1 MDIIKKLEKRFSEEN
16 LPEKEKKLFLQF
28 YHGYK
33 EVIEKSFSDIKPFET
48 TLLTFLEKLRE
59 QILSPYTFQ
68 PYHKRILS
76 PFNYYQFGLDFIK
89 PLIDLSKSSLQ
100 GEVYLEEIEKKLAK
114 GENVIFLAN
123 HQIEPDPQAISVLLE
138 KKYPKLAEDT
148 IFVAGD
154 RVITDPLA
162 IPFSMGRNL
171 LCIYSKRYID
181 HPPELKTEKQ
191 THNKKTMQLMSELLS
206 EGGHS
211 IYVAPSGGRDRKD
224 SSGIVRVS
232 PFDPQSIEMFYLMA
246 KKASKPTSFY
256 PMALATYHLLPPP
269 DSIQTELGEVR
280 KAGRGG
286 IHLWIGPSIPMDSFP
301 GSEELDKRKRRELR
315 AEFIWN
321 QVNAAYN
328 NFPTT

>member
-33 EVIEKSFSDIKPFET
+33 EVIEKSFSDTKPFEAI
-48 TLLTFLEKLRE
+48 LLTFLEKLRE

-89 PLIDLSKSSLQ
+89 PLIDLSRSSVQ

-138 KKYPKLAEDT
+138 KKHPKLAEDT

-224 SSGIVRVS
+224 SNGIVRVS

-246 KKASKPTSFY
+246 KKASRPTSFY

-286 IHLWIGPSIPMDSFP
+286 IHLWIGPCITMDNFP
-301 GSEELDKRKRRELR
+301 GSEEPDKRKRRELR

-321 QVNAAYN
+321 QVNSAYN
-328 NFPTT
+328 NFPIT